1 MKRIMIFRVVIC
13 LIISTKTYS
22 QLPISVPQGNP
33 FNLEIQMIDAKKDQM
48 VYLSYYNGE
57 KWINKDSAFSKN
69 HKVDFKGKIELPEV
83 WRIRIEDSNEN
94 FPIFLENSSMK
105 MRINMQSKEVNVSG
119 SKLHESL
126 KDFED
131 FILPYDNKLDS
142 ISTLYYTAR
151 DNKDDEVMEKMDI
164 LYMAED
170 SIRIVAIKEYVI
182 SQKETTMGLY
192 ILSKYL
198 LYTLSVDEIKEL
210 HSAVSTNFDQSIYH
224 TIIQNYVAIL
234 QLSAIGSEAP
244 NFTQL
249 TPEGTSV
256 SLSDFR
262 GKYVLVDFWA
272 SWCGPCRKENP
283 NVVKVYNKFHAKG
296 FEVLGVSL
304 DQNKKNWMKAIES
317 DRLVWTQVSD
327 LNGWS
332 NEVAKQYGIKSIPSS
347 LLIDP
352 NGIIIAKNL
361 YGEELERTVA
371 RLFTNAH

>member
-198 LYTLSVDEIKEL
+198 YTL
-210 HSAVSTNFDQSIYH
+210 
-224 TIIQNYVAIL
+224 
-234 QLSAIGSEAP
+234 
-244 NFTQL
+244 
-249 TPEGTSV
+249 
-256 SLSDFR
+256 
-262 GKYVLVDFWA
+262 
-272 SWCGPCRKENP
+272 
-283 NVVKVYNKFHAKG
+283 
-296 FEVLGVSL
+296 
-304 DQNKKNWMKAIES
+304 
-317 DRLVWTQVSD
+317 
-327 LNGWS
+327 
-332 NEVAKQYGIKSIPSS
+332 
-347 LLIDP
+347 
-352 NGIIIAKNL
+352 
-361 YGEELERTVA
+361 
-371 RLFTNAH
+371 